1 MKWRVFSWLP
11 GWRTGLR
18 LAVLAT
24 LLVSGPAGAQST
36 SATARVLFREARKLM
51 DQGHFE
57 EACPKLEESL
67 RLDHGIGTQFNL
79 AHCWEKTG
87 RTASAWGLFL
97 DVASAASGAGQ
108 AKRETAARQRAS
120 ALEAQLMNLVIEVRQ
135 PLPDLAIH
143 RGGELVGRGA
153 WGTPMPVDPGTY
165 RIEASAPGRRPWSKE
180 VVVQVPGETVS
191 VSVPALEREYEEI
204 ASAGASGDPAPI
216 GKAGGSPDHDEGQGM
231 STGRIVTGSLFA
243 AVGVAGVVTGIV
255 YGLKSQSETAKAE
268 ELCVGGPSGT
278 VCDRDSDLP
287 NFDGGV
293 QERSE
298 LEEHRDNA
306 SQAQTIGYIGWG
318 VGVAGL
324 AASTIVFLTAP
335 SGDAGSDS
343 ARLRLTPGFRAGLL
357 GTTLSGSF

>member
-1 MKWRVFSWLP
+1 
-11 GWRTGLR
+11 
-18 LAVLAT
+18 
-24 LLVSGPAGAQST
+24 
-36 SATARVLFREARKLM
+36 M
-51 DQGHFE
+51 DLGRFE

-67 RLDHGIGTQFNL
+67 RLDHGMGTQYNL

-97 DVASAASGAGQ
+97 DVASAASVAGQ
-108 AKRETAARQRAS
+108 AKREVAARQRAN
-120 ALEAQLMNLVIEVRQ
+120 ALEPQLMSLLIEVRQ
-135 PLPDLAIH
+135 PLPELMVH
-143 RGGELVGRGA
+143 RGGELVGRAG
-153 WGTPMPVDPGTY
+153 WGTAIPVDPGAY

-180 VVVQVPGETVS
+180 VVVQVPGKTVS
-191 VSVPALEREYEEI
+191 VSVPALEREQEEV
-204 ASAGASGDPAPI
+204 ASATSSGDPASPI
-216 GKAGGSPDHDEGQGM
+216 GKAGASPGRDEGQGM

-255 YGLKSQSETAKAE
+255 YGLKFQSETAKAE
-268 ELCVGGPSGT
+268 ELCVGGASGT

-306 SQAQTIGYIGWG
+306 DQAQTIGYIGWG

-335 SGDAGSDS
+335 SGDSGSNS